1 MLLEKVQKKFALT
14 KLGAENLIKAC
25 ISCTISYIVIAMS
38 IGVLYFFTCDM
49 LKLLADKS
57 YTFSV
62 GVYIA
67 EFVVVFALIYI
78 AHYIQYNMT
87 FLNTYTESARLRI
100 NVAEK
105 LRKFPMSFFSKRDL
119 SDLTT
124 TILSDVT
131 YMEQALSHF
140 IPEFVGSI
148 ASTVLLSIGMFVFD
162 FKMALAAVW
171 CVPVS
176 IILILLAKKKSSN
189 RGGSNETAKT
199 DRDKLVGSIAFDDAC
214 AHSGKCID
222 THAKH
227 SICRGHNFGYDLCS
241 QQFQIVGLC
250 GTRRGV
256 GRANGL

>member
-140 IPEFVGSI
+140 GPEGLGAI
-148 ASTVLLSIGMFVFD
+148 AATV
-162 FKMALAAVW
+162 
-171 CVPVS
+171 
-176 IILILLAKKKSSN
+176 
-189 RGGSNETAKT
+189 
-199 DRDKLVGSIAFDDAC
+199 
-214 AHSGKCID
+214 
-222 THAKH
+222 
-227 SICRGHNFGYDLCS
+227 
-241 QQFQIVGLC
+241 
-250 GTRRGV
+250 
-256 GRANGL
+256 